1 MFGVFIEPIGGEI
14 TVASESALHKSTPK
28 TAKENALDEQLKAS
42 RFSTASDTS
51 NARGCYYTSIPHV
64 IKHKGIDV
72 QQLTSLNLDKVSS
85 LL

>member
-14 TVASESALHKSTPK
+14 TVASESALHKFTPK

-42 RFSTASDTS
+42 RFATSSDTS
-51 NARGCYYTSIPHV
+51 DARGCYYTSIPHV

-85 LL
+85 L